1 MSSSNIRLLGHAT
14 SLIFSIDFCTFV
26 ESLCQ
31 KKMLLFAVFSTCIIC
46 SQASKLCAILSSACD
61 SHYVP

>member
-46 SQASKLCAILSSACD
+46 SQASKLCAIL
-61 SHYVP
+61 